1 MTANDW
7 TAICDKPHDIR
18 LIVADM
24 DGTLLD
30 GDSNIPDDFW
40 PLLDELHAK
49 GVEFVPASGRQLA
62 TLRSMFAD
70 RVDGAMSYIAENGN
84 VVVADDNVIDV
95 HGVSWDIT
103 RTLIDLVDAAVASGS
118 HDIGLVVCGLNTA
131 YIQRQD
137 RPFVEECSKYYKAL
151 RIVDDQGQA
160 LRLAQPA
167 RRIVSLAPH
176 ITELLYAAGAGE
188 RVVGAVQYS
197 DHPEAAKKLPRV
209 GGYSAV
215 DMEQVI
221 ALKPDLVVAW
231 KSGNRNAHLDKL
243 RALGIPVFINEPRRI
258 DDVAKSLAQFG
269 RLAGTD
275 AAGDAAAK
283 AFRARHAALVAK
295 YSARPRLR
303 LFYEAWNRPLMTING
318 EHLISDVIRLCGGD
332 NVFAR
337 LPVLAPTVDVESVL
351 ATQPEVIVAS
361 GMGEGRP
368 EWLDDWRQWAR
379 LPAVARGN
387 LFFIPPDLIQRHTP
401 RILDGAEKLCAHLD
415 VARSRR
421 PQK

>member
-95 HGVSWDIT
+95 HGVSWGIT

-151 RIVDDQGQA
+151 RIVDDLHEVLETEGETV
-160 LRLAQPA
+160 LKLA
-167 RRIVSLAPH
+167 IF
-176 ITELLYAAGAGE
+176 
-188 RVVGAVQYS
+188 
-197 DHPEAAKKLPRV
+197 D
-209 GGYSAV
+209 
-215 DMEQVI
+215 
-221 ALKPDLVVAW
+221 
-231 KSGNRNAHLDKL
+231 
-243 RALGIPVFINEPRRI
+243 F
-258 DDVAKSLAQFG
+258 
-269 RLAGTD
+269 
-275 AAGDAAAK
+275 GDAQGMAAD
-283 AFRARHAALVAK
+283 L
-295 YSARPRLR
+295 L
-303 LFYEAWNRPLMTING
+303 G
-318 EHLISDVIRLCGGD
+318 
-332 NVFAR
+332 
-337 LPVLAPTVDVESVL
+337 DVERTHQV
-351 ATQPEVIVAS
+351 VVS
-361 GMGEGRP
+361 G
-368 EWLDDWRQWAR
+368 
-379 LPAVARGN
+379 
-387 LFFIPPDLIQRHTP
+387 
-401 RILDGAEKLCAHLD
+401 AHW
-415 VARSRR
+415 SIS
-421 PQK
+421 

>member
-95 HGVSWDIT
+95 HGVSWGIT

-151 RIVDDQGQA
+151 RIVDDLHEVLETEGETVLKLAIFDFGDAQGMAADLLGDVERTHQVVGIRSALGRYHESRNRQA
-160 LRLAQPA
+160 AGCRRAAAASRRHVRADGGVRRLSQRFADA
-167 RRIVSLAPH
+167 RRRRMVVRHGQRASGSETRGAVH
-176 ITELLYAAGAGE
+176 RAGQHRARRAAGGPPAGL
-188 RVVGAVQYS
+188 S
-197 DHPEAAKKLPRV
+197 PR
-209 GGYSAV
+209 A
-215 DMEQVI
+215 
-221 ALKPDLVVAW
+221 
-231 KSGNRNAHLDKL
+231 
-243 RALGIPVFINEPRRI
+243 
-258 DDVAKSLAQFG
+258 
-269 RLAGTD
+269 
-275 AAGDAAAK
+275 
-283 AFRARHAALVAK
+283 
-295 YSARPRLR
+295 
-303 LFYEAWNRPLMTING
+303 
-318 EHLISDVIRLCGGD
+318 SDVIRQG
-332 NVFAR
+332 AR
-337 LPVLAPTVDVESVL
+337 
-351 ATQPEVIVAS
+351 IVHDA
-361 GMGEGRP
+361 
-368 EWLDDWRQWAR
+368 
-379 LPAVARGN
+379 
-387 LFFIPPDLIQRHTP
+387 
-401 RILDGAEKLCAHLD
+401 
-415 VARSRR
+415 
-421 PQK
+421 

>member
-151 RIVDDQGQA
+151 RIVDDLHEVLETEGETVLKLAIFMNPGTDKRQGVVA
-160 LRLAQPA
+160 LQRHLGVTPAQTA
-167 RRIVSLAPH
+167 VFGDYLND
-176 ITELLYAAGAGE
+176 LQMLDAGE
-188 RVVGAVQYS
+188 WSFAMANA
-197 DHPEAAKKLPRV
+197 H
-209 GGYSAV
+209 
-215 DMEQVI
+215 
-221 ALKPDLVVAW
+221 PDLKRAARYIAPANTEHGVLQVV
-231 KSGNRNAHLDKL
+231 
-243 RALGIPVFINEPRRI
+243 RR
-258 DDVAKSLAQFG
+258 
-269 RLAGTD
+269 
-275 AAGDAAAK
+275 
-283 AFRARHAALVAK
+283 LV
-295 YSARPRLR
+295 
-303 LFYEAWNRPLMTING
+303 
-318 EHLISDVIRLCGGD
+318 
-332 NVFAR
+332 
-337 LPVLAPTVDVESVL
+337 
-351 ATQPEVIVAS
+351 
-361 GMGEGRP
+361 
-368 EWLDDWRQWAR
+368 
-379 LPAVARGN
+379 
-387 LFFIPPDLIQRHTP
+387 
-401 RILDGAEKLCAHLD
+401 
-415 VARSRR
+415 
-421 PQK
+421 

>member
-118 HDIGLVVCGLNTA
+118 HDIGLVICGLNTA

-151 RIVDDQGQA
+151 RIVDDLHEVLETEDETVLKLAIFDFGDAQGMAANLLGDVERTHQVVVSGAHWVDIMNPGTDKRQGVVA
-160 LRLAQPA
+160 LQRHLGVTPAQTA
-167 RRIVSLAPH
+167 VFGDYLND
-176 ITELLYAAGAGE
+176 LQMLDAGE
-188 RVVGAVQYS
+188 WSFAMANA
-197 DHPEAAKKLPRV
+197 H
-209 GGYSAV
+209 
-215 DMEQVI
+215 
-221 ALKPDLVVAW
+221 PDLKRAARYIAPANTEHGVLQVV
-231 KSGNRNAHLDKL
+231 
-243 RALGIPVFINEPRRI
+243 RR
-258 DDVAKSLAQFG
+258 
-269 RLAGTD
+269 
-275 AAGDAAAK
+275 
-283 AFRARHAALVAK
+283 LV
-295 YSARPRLR
+295 
-303 LFYEAWNRPLMTING
+303 
-318 EHLISDVIRLCGGD
+318 
-332 NVFAR
+332 
-337 LPVLAPTVDVESVL
+337 
-351 ATQPEVIVAS
+351 
-361 GMGEGRP
+361 
-368 EWLDDWRQWAR
+368 
-379 LPAVARGN
+379 
-387 LFFIPPDLIQRHTP
+387 
-401 RILDGAEKLCAHLD
+401 
-415 VARSRR
+415 
-421 PQK
+421 

>member
-7 TAICDKPHDIR
+7 TVICDKPHDIR

-118 HDIGLVVCGLNTA
+118 HDIGLVICGLNTA

-151 RIVDDQGQA
+151 RIVDDLHEVLETEGETVLKLAIFDFGDAQGMAADLLGGGIRSA
-160 LRLAQPA
+160 LGRYHESRNRQTAWRRRAAAASRRHARADGGVRRLSQRFADA
-167 RRIVSLAPH
+167 RRRRMVVRHGQRASGSETRGAVH
-176 ITELLYAAGAGE
+176 RAGQHRARRAAGGPPAGL
-188 RVVGAVQYS
+188 S
-197 DHPEAAKKLPRV
+197 PR
-209 GGYSAV
+209 A
-215 DMEQVI
+215 
-221 ALKPDLVVAW
+221 
-231 KSGNRNAHLDKL
+231 
-243 RALGIPVFINEPRRI
+243 
-258 DDVAKSLAQFG
+258 
-269 RLAGTD
+269 
-275 AAGDAAAK
+275 
-283 AFRARHAALVAK
+283 
-295 YSARPRLR
+295 
-303 LFYEAWNRPLMTING
+303 
-318 EHLISDVIRLCGGD
+318 SDVIR
-332 NVFAR
+332 
-337 LPVLAPTVDVESVL
+337 
-351 ATQPEVIVAS
+351 
-361 GMGEGRP
+361 
-368 EWLDDWRQWAR
+368 
-379 LPAVARGN
+379 
-387 LFFIPPDLIQRHTP
+387 
-401 RILDGAEKLCAHLD
+401 
-415 VARSRR
+415 
-421 PQK
+421 